1 MDSALPL
8 QRRLTAG
15 AAPPSRLRAPVYED
29 EDEDSDDAADEYRP
43 VAAEVRRQSAR
54 AGSGGRPP
62 TSPVADVAGL
72 GDGSPLSDTG
82 GDPRA
87 SEGLRRRPWP
97 PALPVRSSL
106 GGRAAG
112 GDADDDEG
120 FDGSGDLPDGR
131 IHALHHPQLAGR
143 PSRNP
148 VEPTASS
155 RPQSEQQPRVPP
167 KSASRHT
174 PLQRLLPQATTTPAT
189 TFAQVSALAQSGSGS
204 SGFGPPRGYGAG
216 PQGSL
221 WSSNAGWEGQLAAA
235 ATAAPAATFQ
245 TPVIRRPATSSAT
258 SSLASIRPPSGTSC
272 SAHAVTRGGGGGGG
286 GGGSAAAGARSL
298 GGTSVMV
305 SRMPMHVQHSAAAP
319 AAGIG
324 FDFDDFSD
332 DGEGQPPPPPP
343 PKKAPAAASGA
354 GQSKAGR
361 R

>member
-1 MDSALPL
+1 MMHTPAVDSAPPL
-8 QRRLTAG
+8 QRRLSAG

-29 EDEDSDDAADEYRP
+29 EGKEDDDSDDAAAQHRP
-43 VAAEVRRQSAR
+43 VAAEVRRRSAR
-54 AGSGGRPP
+54 AGSGGRPHA
-62 TSPVADVAGL
+62 SPVADVLAGL

-87 SEGLRRRPWP
+87 SEDPRRPWAP
-97 PALPVRSSL
+97 PPGRSRLS
-106 GGRAAG
+106 GRAAG

-120 FDGSGDLPDGR
+120 TDGSGGLSDGR
-131 IHALHHPQLAGR
+131 FHALQHPQSTDR

-148 VEPTASS
+148 PEL
-155 RPQSEQQPRVPP
+155 QQPRAPP

-204 SGFGPPRGYGAG
+204 SGFGPPRSYGAG

-221 WSSNAGWEGQLAAA
+221 WSSNAGWESQLAAA

-245 TPVIRRPATSSAT
+245 TPVIRRPVPSSAT
-258 SSLASIRPPSGTSC
+258 SSLASIRLPSGTTSV
-272 SAHAVTRGGGGGGG
+272 AVTRGGGGGG

-305 SRMPMHVQHSAAAP
+305 SRMPMHVQHSTAAP

-343 PKKAPAAASGA
+343 KKAPAAASGA